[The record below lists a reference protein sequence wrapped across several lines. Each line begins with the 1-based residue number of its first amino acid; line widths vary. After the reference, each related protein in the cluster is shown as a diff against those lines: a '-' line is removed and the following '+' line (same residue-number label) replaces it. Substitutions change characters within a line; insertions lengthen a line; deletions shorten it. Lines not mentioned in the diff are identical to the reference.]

1 MAGRDAP
8 SRSDPWLGRVRERI
22 VPMCDSCVAGTDVD
36 GGGVALLSSTGVRT
50 VVHTTD
56 EASMALET
64 FQIDLA
70 EGPCVDAGRG
80 LSPVLISDLKNAGEG
95 VSERW
100 PFFLPRADAIGIR
113 GVFAFPLR
121 IGSIVLGTLELYRTS
136 PGKLEARELSTALR
150 AAGDMGAAIVDAGG
164 SPDEGGVGGADV
176 DPADLGRSAASVH
189 QAAGMVMVQLDV
201 TIGEA
206 MARLRARAFADGVP
220 LNQLSADVVRGR
232 RRFTKEQT

>member
-1 MAGRDAP
+1 
-8 SRSDPWLGRVRERI
+8 
-22 VPMCDSCVAGTDVD
+22 MCDSCVAGTDVD

-164 SPDEGGVGGADV
+164 PRTLGCVGAPGRGHGDGAARRHDRGGDGMRGPMRGDRCRRLGLYCRHQRHCGSSAQCTGAGIR
-176 DPADLGRSAASVH
+176 LGAF
-189 QAAGMVMVQLDV
+189 D
-201 TIGEA
+201 
-206 MARLRARAFADGVP
+206 RARACRQATSGQNSTRTNRTA
-220 LNQLSADVVRGR
+220 L
-232 RRFTKEQT
+232 